1 MGPIQMVRKGVRMN
15 KKEIIIDGICAV
27 LGFAAFYVA
36 FCMAAI
42 LDYIHAAGL

>member
-1 MGPIQMVRKGVRMN
+1 MN
-15 KKEIIIDGICAV
+15 KKEIIIDGICAL

-42 LDYIHAAGL
+42 LDQMHAAGL

>member
-1 MGPIQMVRKGVRMN
+1 MN
-15 KKEIIIDGICAV
+15 KKEIIIDGICAL

-42 LDYIHAAGL
+42 LDQIHAVGL

>member
-1 MGPIQMVRKGVRMN
+1 MT
-15 KKEIIIDGICAV
+15 KKEIIMDGICAI
-27 LGFAAFYVA
+27 LGGLAFYVA

>member
-1 MGPIQMVRKGVRMN
+1 MT
-15 KKEIIIDGICAV
+15 KKEILIDGICAL

-42 LDYIHAAGL
+42 LDQIHAAGL

>member
-1 MGPIQMVRKGVRMN
+1 MT
-15 KKEIIIDGICAV
+15 KKEIIIDGICAL

-42 LDYIHAAGL
+42 LDQMHAAGL

>member
-1 MGPIQMVRKGVRMN
+1 MT
-15 KKEIIIDGICAV
+15 KKEIIIDGICAL

-42 LDYIHAAGL
+42 LDLIHMAGG

>member
-1 MGPIQMVRKGVRMN
+1 MT
-15 KKEIIIDGICAV
+15 KKEILIDGICAL

-42 LDYIHAAGL
+42 LDQMHAAGL